1 MITSVASHRK
11 KVHRPCWSTVAP
23 RLLEII
29 ARFPALKRRAKIK
42 SRSAA
47 GSSSFFASI
56 KSRPAAERS
65 SFSAL
70 IKSRSAA
77 GVFFALLAFFASSLH
92 SFPAPGHGLT
102 HNQPVSF
109 VDITRSAKIAFKH
122 ENGASAEK
130 LMVETF
136 GSGVAWLDYDNDG
149 FLDLFF
155 ANGANLRAGKPSP
168 GNVLFHNTGK
178 GTFVDVTQ
186 SAGVA
191 GNGGFSTGVAVGD
204 YDNDGFLDLYV
215 AGYGA
220 NTLYHNNGNGT
231 FTDVT
236 AKAGV
241 KGGGWSSSAGFFDYD
256 RDGYLDLYVVRYLDY
271 DVKDNVYCGYHKPG
285 YRMYCDPRGFD
296 GVPDLLY
303 RNNGD
308 GTFTDV
314 SRKAGVAN
322 PAGKGLGVAFGDFDN
337 DGWPDIFVANDLV
350 RNFLY
355 RNNGDGTFTDRA
367 YSAGVGYDP
376 NGNPRA
382 GMGTEFADLDG
393 DGWLDLF
400 VTNFSEE
407 LNALFHNRG
416 DLTFEEVT
424 ERAGLG
430 SGFLPLGFGTKLFD
444 FDNDGDVDIYVT
456 NGHVIDNV
464 QRYNPRLSYMQTDLL
479 YANDGGRF
487 RDVSAESGPAFQIK
501 HVGRGAATGDFD
513 NDGDLDIIVS
523 NCGQPPMLMRND
535 GGNRNH
541 WIAVKARGR
550 ESNSFGVGARVK
562 VEAGGKTQIKEIYSA
577 GSYLSGSDLR
587 LHFGL
592 GGERKIKQVEILWP
606 SGKKQIL
613 NDVAA
618 DQVLSLDEAQAQK
631 R

>member
-1 MITSVASHRK
+1 M
-11 KVHRPCWSTVAP
+11 
-23 RLLEII
+23 
-29 ARFPALKRRAKIK
+29 
-42 SRSAA
+42 
-47 GSSSFFASI
+47 
-56 KSRPAAERS
+56 
-65 SFSAL
+65 
-70 IKSRSAA
+70 
-77 GVFFALLAFFASSLH
+77 
-92 SFPAPGHGLT
+92 
-102 HNQPVSF
+102 
-109 VDITRSAKIAFKH
+109 DITQSAKIAFKH

-155 ANGANLRAGKPSP
+155 ANGADLRAGKPSP
-168 GNVLFHNTGK
+168 GNALLRNLSAEGGK
-178 GTFVDVTQ
+178 GTFADVTQ
-186 SAGVA
+186 SAGVK

-231 FTDVT
+231 FMDVT

-256 RDGYLDLYVVRYLDY
+256 RDGDLDLYVVRYLDY
-271 DVKDNVYCGYHKPG
+271 DVKENVYCGYQKPG

-314 SRKAGVAN
+314 SKKAGVAN

-337 DGWPDIFVANDLV
+337 DGWPDIFVANDLA

-355 RNNGDGTFTDRA
+355 RNNGDGTFTDLA

-393 DGWLDLF
+393 DGWLDIF

-407 LNALFHNRG
+407 LNALFRNRG
-416 DLTFEEVT
+416 DLTFEEIT
-424 ERAGLG
+424 EQAGLG

-444 FDNDGDVDIYVT
+444 FDNDGDIDIYVT
-456 NGHVIDNV
+456 NGHVVDNI
-464 QRYNPRLSYMQTDLL
+464 QLYNPRLSYMQTDLL
-479 YANDGGRF
+479 YANDR
-487 RDVSAESGPAFQIK
+487 
-501 HVGRGAATGDFD
+501 
-513 NDGDLDIIVS
+513 
-523 NCGQPPMLMRND
+523 
-535 GGNRNH
+535 
-541 WIAVKARGR
+541 
-550 ESNSFGVGARVK
+550 
-562 VEAGGKTQIKEIYSA
+562 
-577 GSYLSGSDLR
+577 
-587 LHFGL
+587 
-592 GGERKIKQVEILWP
+592 
-606 SGKKQIL
+606 
-613 NDVAA
+613 
-618 DQVLSLDEAQAQK
+618 
-631 R
+631 

>member
-1 MITSVASHRK
+1 LNLVLSLA
-11 KVHRPCWSTVAP
+11 
-23 RLLEII
+23 I
-29 ARFPALKRRAKIK
+29 AFPADIPSNKQL
-42 SRSAA
+42 
-47 GSSSFFASI
+47 
-56 KSRPAAERS
+56 
-65 SFSAL
+65 
-70 IKSRSAA
+70 
-77 GVFFALLAFFASSLH
+77 
-92 SFPAPGHGLT
+92 
-102 HNQPVSF
+102 VSF
-109 VDITRSAKIAFKH
+109 ADITQSAKIAFKH
-122 ENGASAEK
+122 ENGASADK
-130 LMVETF
+130 LMIETF
-136 GSGVAWLDYDNDG
+136 GSGVAWFDYDNDG

-155 ANGANLRAGKPSP
+155 PNGANLHDGKPSP
-168 GNVLFHNTGK
+168 GNSLLHSTGK

-186 SAGVA
+186 KAGLT

-204 YDNDGFLDLYV
+204 YDNDGYLDLYV
-215 AGYGA
+215 TGYGA
-220 NTLYHNNGNGT
+220 NALYRNNGNGT
-231 FTDVT
+231 FIDVT

-256 RDGYLDLYVVRYLDY
+256 RDGDLDLYVVRYLDY
-271 DVKDNVYCGYHKPG
+271 NLKENTYCGYQKPG

-296 GVPDLLY
+296 GVADLLY

-314 SRKAGVAN
+314 SRKAGIAN

-355 RNNGDGTFTDRA
+355 RNNGDGTFADIT

-382 GMGTEFADLDG
+382 GMGTEFADFDG
-393 DGWLDLF
+393 DGLLDIF
-400 VTNFSEE
+400 VTNFSLE
-407 LNALFHNRG
+407 LNALFRNHG

-424 ERAGLG
+424 EQAGLG

-444 FDNDGDVDIYVT
+444 FDNDGDIDIYVT

-464 QRYNPRLSYMQTDLL
+464 QLYNSQLSYMQTDLI
-479 YANDGGRF
+479 YSNERGTY
-487 RDVSAESGPAFQIK
+487 RDVSQESGPAFQIK

-523 NCGQPPMLMRND
+523 NCGQPPILMRND

-541 WIAVKARGR
+541 WIGIKARGR

-562 VEAGGKTQIKEIYSA
+562 VDAGGKTQIKEIYSA

-587 LHFGL
+587 LYFGL
-592 GGERKIKQVEILWP
+592 GGETKIKKLDIQWP
-606 SGKKQIL
+606 SGKKQTL
-613 NDVAA
+613 TDVAA
-618 DQVLSLDEAQAQK
+618 DQLLSLDESNAVK
-631 R
+631 